1 MRLVGSGLRGSP
13 VWGGFLSKT
22 LLPSLRNGS
31 ESETGLCGQ
40 CGFRSDVDVLSESAI
55 GVKFTGDEMRPLW
68 FEKHKQAN
76 PFQLHLICDIKR
88 LL

>member
-22 LLPSLRNGS
+22 LLPSLRKGS
-31 ESETGLCGQ
+31 ESETGVCGQ

-68 FEKHKQAN
+68 FENMVLKNTNKQKHLN
-76 PFQLHLICDIKR
+76 YI
-88 LL
+88 